1 MSLATAGIH
10 CTINPFAD
18 WRHIVAVVKTPSAP
32 KDLRVTTVTHNQVTL
47 SWGASESGV
56 TRYIIAMREVGKKKF
71 KTVATVDGSELT
83 CSLATGFE
91 QNKEYIFRVYA
102 ENEVILIFNSLFG
115 YTAYFSQNSITNSV
129 CLAIY
134 ADAGSDLKLYS
145 GSFEVMGAPWSPCS
159 MGGAVV

>member
-10 CTINPFAD
+10 FTINPFAD
-18 WRHIVAVVKTPSAP
+18 WRRIVAAVKTPSAP
-32 KDLRVTTVTHNQVTL
+32 KDLRVTDVTHDQVTL

-102 ENEVILIFNSLFG
+102 ENEVILIFNFLFG
-115 YTAYFSQNSITNSV
+115 YTAYISHETLLQTLSV
-129 CLAIY
+129 LQYTRMLAQI
-134 ADAGSDLKLYS
+134 
-145 GSFEVMGAPWSPCS
+145 
-159 MGGAVV
+159 